1 MKERDVAVQAAL
13 AAGEILRMNL
23 GRVRY
28 VGFKGEVDLVTDV
41 DHRSERCIIE
51 MIRHYFP
58 EDPILAE
65 ESASRVGSPS
75 RLWVVDPL
83 DGTTNYAHGYPFVS
97 VSVAFR
103 LEGSTQ
109 VGVVY
114 DPLREELFVAE
125 RGHGAQLNGSPIFV
139 SRTGDLSKSLLATG
153 FAYNRELVKVNL
165 KHWANFSLRAQGL
178 RRDGSAAL
186 DLCYV
191 ACGRFDGFWELGLA
205 PWDTAAGALVVEE
218 AGGRVSDPVG
228 KPYTGL
234 GPNIVASNGLIH
246 DEILEVLRLEG

>member
-1 MKERDVAVQAAL
+1 MREQDVAVQAAL
-13 AAGEILRMNL
+13 AAGEIVRMNL

-41 DHRSERCIIE
+41 DHRSERCIMGLIYQ
-51 MIRHYFP
+51 HFP
-58 EDPILAE
+58 EDAILAE
-65 ESASRVGSPS
+65 ESAAAVGAPP
-75 RLWVVDPL
+75 RLWVIDPL
-83 DGTTNYAHGYPFVS
+83 DGTTNYAHGYPFVA

-103 LEGSTQ
+103 LQGVTM

-114 DPLREELFVAE
+114 DPLREELFVAQ

-139 SRTGDLSKSLLATG
+139 SKTNQLSRSLLATG

-205 PWDTAAGALVVEE
+205 PWDTAAGALIVEE
-218 AGGRVSDPVG
+218 AGGRVTDPTG
-228 KPYTGL
+228 QPYAAL
-234 GPNIVASNGLIH
+234 GADIVASNGLIH
-246 DEILEVLRLEG
+246 DQMLEVLGLEE